1 MTKRY
6 PNRGV
11 HRFAVFTTACTFL
24 LLIAGA
30 LVTSND
36 AGLSVP
42 DWPLSYGS
50 FMPPMVGGIFYEHG
64 HRMIAT
70 FVGMLCVV
78 LAIWLWRVKARSWV
92 RWLGIAAVGGV
103 IAQGILGGI
112 TVLFFLPPSISSAH
126 ATLGQLLFCTLASIS
141 LVTSSWWQ
149 DERVQISDSGTRSIH
164 TLAIGTSC
172 AVLVQLMLGAAF
184 RHKGFGIIP
193 HVCWAVVVTA
203 MIFWLAGVLKRRF
216 PEVLALRNSAKV
228 LHGLIGLQLL
238 LGGAAWWSRV
248 YGAEFPQ
255 PIPVTITFTV
265 IHTVTGALVLATT
278 VLVTFLCYRLV
289 RPLHA
294 PEVVGASAGRWSE
307 SPGGC
312 DLVNTTRAVAIPR
325 TSRLMSYVV
334 LTKPDVS
341 FLVVMTTLA
350 GFALGAVGPL
360 DWWRMAVTVMATTL
374 VAAGT
379 SALNQYIERASDAH
393 MRRTASRPLP
403 TGALTP

>member
-11 HRFAVFTTACTFL
+11 HRFAVFTAACTFL

-50 FMPPMVGGIFYEHG
+50 LMPPMVGGIFYEHG

-70 FVGMLCVV
+70 FVGMLSVV
-78 LAIWLWRVKARSWV
+78 LAVWLWRVETRAWV
-92 RWLGIAAVGGV
+92 RWLGVAAVGAV

-112 TVLFFLPPSISSAH
+112 TVLFFLPPAISSAH
-126 ATLGQLLFCTLASIS
+126 ATLAQLFFCTLVSIS
-141 LVTSSWWQ
+141 LVTSAWWQ
-149 DERVQISDSGTRSIH
+149 DEHVQISDSGSRGVHAIA
-164 TLAIGTSC
+164 LATAC

-193 HVCWAVVVTA
+193 HVSWAVVVTV
-203 MIFWLAGVLKRRF
+203 MIFWLAGALKRRF
-216 PEVLALRNSAKV
+216 PDVPALRNSAKV

-248 YGAEFPQ
+248 YGAQFPQ
-255 PIPVTITFTV
+255 PIPVTVTFTV
-265 IHTVTGALVLATT
+265 IHTVTGALVLAAT

-289 RPLHA
+289 RRLHA
-294 PEVVGASAGRWSE
+294 LAAVNASVGDS
-307 SPGGC
+307 
-312 DLVNTTRAVAIPR
+312 
-325 TSRLMSYVV
+325 SRRQE
-334 LTKPDVS
+334 
-341 FLVVMTTLA
+341 A
-350 GFALGAVGPL
+350 AL
-360 DWWRMAVTVMATTL
+360 
-374 VAAGT
+374 
-379 SALNQYIERASDAH
+379 S
-393 MRRTASRPLP
+393 
-403 TGALTP
+403 